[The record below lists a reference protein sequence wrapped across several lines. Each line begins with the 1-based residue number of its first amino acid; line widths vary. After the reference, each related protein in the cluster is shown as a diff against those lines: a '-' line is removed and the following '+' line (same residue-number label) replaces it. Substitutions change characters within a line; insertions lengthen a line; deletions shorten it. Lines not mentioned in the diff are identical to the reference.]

1 MVQNLSPDA
10 NAVYIW
16 AQHMSLTHKSL
27 LTTLIS
33 RETSLLVV
41 EIVDDTTPLANTIFI
56 TPPNT
61 DVILEDG
68 KLRLAPPSGHPA
80 SPKPSADRLFQSL
93 AKEQAELCVSGSIRH
108 RQ

>member
-1 MVQNLSPDA
+1 
-10 NAVYIW
+10 
-16 AQHMSLTHKSL
+16 MSLTHKSL